1 MGDVTQIGP
10 RPDVIFVCNCGCST
24 WRLLQDGAIE
34 CAACDNRSTTT
45 GSWYTV
51 QPEAKEFGGE
61 PFVDIQGNGSVEFAR
76 SRLQRMATD
85 PDLSLIL
92 LARGNGAIHMWSSA
106 ETKKQVKWT
115 LRRFKEAVDLLK
127 KRMR

>member
-61 PFVDIQGNGSVEFAR
+61 PFCDVQGNGSIQFAR
-76 SRLQRMATD
+76 SRVERMSGDAD
-85 PDLSLIL
+85 VRMIAI
-92 LARGNGAIHMWSSA
+92 ARANGSVHLWSDA

-115 LRRFKEAVDLLK
+115 VRRFKEAADLLK